1 MKRSREYLI
10 LGILIVALSVYLV
23 VRGRDRTHYKL
34 PVLSPVPVGQIAD
47 IRIQGPAGRVELKKS
62 GTHWRLLPGDFPAD
76 TQTVDKLLQAI
87 GGLKLTALV
96 ARSESYGRY
105 DLDEKQ
111 RIRVEARTA
120 DGRVLRKFEVGKV
133 APSFGHTFVRIDDD
147 ARVFHAPGNLRELFG
162 KKLEDFRDKLVLRF
176 DRGAIR
182 EIRVVREGH
191 TTVFRRSAGSN
202 KAGGAESA
210 TASPPA
216 GKTPVWRTDGTGTPD
231 GARIERFLATLD
243 KLRCDGYLRGQKKSQ
258 FVKPVFEV
266 LLKDD
271 RERYRLTI
279 YGAIDDAKE
288 KFPGVSS
295 QNDYVFYLDK
305 WQAEKLMQAPAELM
319 KKEKNKKESIP
330 ENGGTHGRKSL
341 APGG

>member
-34 PVLSPVPVGQIAD
+34 PVLSPVPVEQIAD
-47 IRIQGPAGRVELKKS
+47 IRIQGPAGGRVELKKN

-96 ARSESYGRY
+96 AHSGSYGRY

-111 RIRVEARTA
+111 RICVEARTA
-120 DGRVLRKFEVGKV
+120 DGRVLRKFVVGKV

-147 ARVFHAPGNLRELFG
+147 ARVFHAPGNLRDLFG

-191 TTVFRRSAGSN
+191 TTVFRRSAGSG
-202 KAGGAESA
+202 KVGGAESA

-216 GKTPVWRTDGTGTPD
+216 GKTPEWEADGTGAPD
-231 GARIERFLATLD
+231 GARIERFLAILD
-243 KLRCDGYLRGQKKSQ
+243 KLRCDGYLKGQTKSQ
-258 FVKPVFEV
+258 LGKPVFEV

-271 RERYRLTI
+271 KERYRLTLF
-279 YGAIDDAKE
+279 GAIDDAKE
-288 KFPGVSS
+288 RFPGVSS

-305 WQAEKLMQAPAELM
+305 WQADKLMQAPAELM
-319 KKEKNKKESIP
+319 KKETDEKDKRS
-330 ENGGTHGRKSL
+330 
-341 APGG
+341 